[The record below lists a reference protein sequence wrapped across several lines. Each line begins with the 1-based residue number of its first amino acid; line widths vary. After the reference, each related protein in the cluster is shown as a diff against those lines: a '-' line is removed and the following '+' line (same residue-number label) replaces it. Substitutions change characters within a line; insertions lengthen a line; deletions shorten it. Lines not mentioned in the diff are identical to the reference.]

1 MRLQHE
7 LFEWMASQPGVTGL
21 AVFALGLLC
30 ALTGFRMRH
39 FFVTVG
45 AGALGA
51 LLGVGAAAILAV
63 PPMGMAALGSVVAGG
78 LAVVRPTSMTVI
90 TGTAAW
96 AGLGCYLANQLRF
109 PEGVALSTT
118 VVAGVLALVL
128 TLVSRPT
135 MTLLCTCIVG
145 SGLMVLGFVGLA
157 SATIPS
163 LGATFC
169 TLADRQAIVVPVL
182 VGMLTI
188 TTFSYQANARR
199 GDLIT
204 GGSGELAS

>member
-30 ALTGFRMRH
+30 ALTGFRMRR

-45 AGALGA
+45 AGGLGA
-51 LLGVGAAAILAV
+51 LLGVVAASILAV
-63 PPMGMAALGSVVAGG
+63 PPMGLAALGSVVGGG
-78 LAVVRPTSMTVI
+78 LAVFRPNAMTVI

-96 AGLGCYLANQLRF
+96 TGLGYYLANQLRF
-109 PEGVALSTT
+109 PESVALMTT
-118 VVAGVLALVL
+118 LVAGVLALVL

-135 MTLLCTCIVG
+135 MTLLCTSVVG
-145 SGLMVLGFVGLA
+145 SALMVLGFVGLA
-157 SATIPS
+157 SAAIPS
-163 LGATFC
+163 LGGTFC

-182 VGMLTI
+182 LGMMVI

-204 GGSGELAS
+204 GGSGELAA